1 MPLLTLDPQVVERE
15 AVQAEIAAI
24 ARYLQDT
31 LGQKITA
38 YLSGLTD
45 AKVVGKWARG
55 EAKPKGFAETRL
67 RHAYQVAK
75 LIVDAYDA
83 NTARAWLFGCNT
95 RLGDRAPAMVL
106 RNADSPDGLASVVPT
121 ARAFAAME

>member
-1 MPLLTLDPQVVERE
+1 MPILTLDPEVIERE
-15 AVQAEIAAI
+15 AVKSGIAAI

-38 YLSGLTD
+38 YLSGLSD
-45 AKVVGKWARG
+45 AKVVGKWARA
-55 EAKPKGFAETRL
+55 ESRPKGFAETRL

-75 LIVDAYDA
+75 MIVDAYDA
-83 NTARAWLFGCNT
+83 DTARAWLFGCNT
-95 RLGDRAPAMVL
+95 RLGDRAPAFVM
-106 RNADSPDGLASVVPT
+106 RSAESPEGLASVVPT

>member
-1 MPLLTLDPQVVERE
+1 MPMLTLDPETIERE
-15 AVQAEIAAI
+15 SVQTDIAAI
-24 ARYLQDT
+24 ARYLQES

-83 NTARAWLFGCNT
+83 DTARAWLFGCNT
-95 RLGDRAPAMVL
+95 RLGDRAPALVL
-106 RNADSPDGLASVVPT
+106 RYAGTPDGLASIVPT
-121 ARAFAAME
+121 ARAFAATE